1 MITRVRSITILLL
14 AALWCIPLIVMGQEE
29 GSADLATE
37 GVEDAFQESFFEALK
52 EKGIGNLDKALGLLS
67 KCKEMR
73 PDEPAV
79 YYELG
84 RIYLEQKQYSL
95 AQSHLV
101 NALEQDPTNVWYLH
115 AAAQLYLDQKAPEK
129 AVSLAEQY
137 RDQGWKQA
145 LLLAGLCIRAE
156 DLDRAELVLADEEIL
171 KHAPVQTEELRAR
184 IQQLRDS
191 SANPVVMKEAPE
203 VDTPATEVLQTV
215 DGFRRSLA
223 VLAENRD
230 YESLLKQ
237 STEAVSNFPA
247 QPEFYYFKGLALL
260 RTNAP
265 EEALEVA
272 EEGLAYLL
280 EDNELELS
288 FYRLMKEAYEQLG
301 NEKKRKE
308 LENRIGQKGS

>member
-1 MITRVRSITILLL
+1 MITRVRSITILVL
-14 AALWCIPLIVMGQEE
+14 AALWCIPLVVSAQEE

-52 EKGIGNLDKALGLLS
+52 EKGIGNLDKAIGLLS
-67 KCKEMR
+67 KCKETQ

-84 RIYLEQKQYSL
+84 RIYLEQKQYGL
-95 AQSHLV
+95 AQSHLIS
-101 NALEQDPTNVWYLH
+101 ALEQDPANVWYLH
-115 AAAQLYLDQKAPEK
+115 AAAQLYLDQQASEK
-129 AVSLAEQY
+129 AVKLAEQY

-145 LLLAGLCIRAE
+145 LLLAGLYIRSG
-156 DLDRAELVLADEEIL
+156 DLDRAELLLADNDVL
-171 KHAPVQTEELRAR
+171 KNAPVQTEELRAR

-191 SANPVVMKEAPE
+191 SANSEAIAKVPE
-203 VDTPATEVLQTV
+203 AETPEPDAAQTV
-215 DGFRRSLA
+215 EGFRKSLA

-230 YESLLKQ
+230 FEALLKE
-237 STEAVSNFPA
+237 SNEAVSNFPA

-260 RTNAP
+260 RTNNA
-265 EEALEVA
+265 EEALGVA

-288 FYRLMKEAYEQLG
+288 FYKLMKEAYEQLG

-308 LENRIGQKGS
+308 LEDRIGQKGS